1 MCQPLCFGGTT
12 TQTFMIG
19 QLITGRE
26 NIVLHYSIVKKRKDT
41 NSKKAIRMFDQLLL
55 RPE

>member
-26 NIVLHYSIVKKRKDT
+26 NIVLHYSIVKKNKRY
-41 NSKKAIRMFDQLLL
+41 Q
-55 RPE
+55 P

>member
-1 MCQPLCFGGTT
+1 MACVNHCFDGTT

-26 NIVLHYSIVKKRKDT
+26 NIVLHYSIVKK
-41 NSKKAIRMFDQLLL
+41 KKRYQ
-55 RPE
+55 P